1 MLELQN
7 NSPSISFSENLLKG
21 EDGGYYTPSISGNKI
36 SWKASKVGMPKISDF
51 VLALKAED
59 ISYSHSK
66 LTATQQKDGVKGA
79 LNYLLAYTPHTHN
92 NISALNRLL
101 TDTSSTST
109 NLYINSKS
117 NKIALEPKTLT
128 YNSNPPTTL
137 LMVNNTN
144 YILKEVKTLS
154 IAFPTTPLVPQNR
167 IFITFSAEGD
177 ISVTFPSNAQYA
189 GEAPQF
195 KNGETWEI
203 FMVNKVIHAWKL
215 GDGKQE
221 VTTDV

>member
-7 NSPSISFSENLLKG
+7 NSPSISFSENLIKG

-36 SWKASKVGMPKISDF
+36 SWKASKAGMPKISDF

-79 LNYLLAYTPHTHN
+79 LNYLLAYIPHTHN

-101 TDTSSTST
+101 TDSDSTST

-128 YNSNPPTTL
+128 YNSAPPATI
-137 LMVNNTN
+137 LMINNTN

-167 IFITFSAEGD
+167 IFITFAAEGD
-177 ISVTFPSNAQYA
+177 ISVSFPANAQYA

-203 FMVNKVIHAWKL
+203 LVVNKIVHAWKL

>member
-7 NSPSISFSENLLKG
+7 NSPSISFSENLIKG

-36 SWKASKVGMPKISDF
+36 SWKASKAGMPKISDF

-101 TDTSSTST
+101 TDSGSTST

-128 YNSNPPTTL
+128 YNSAPPATI
-137 LMVNNTN
+137 LMINNTN

-167 IFITFSAEGD
+167 IFITFAAEGD
-177 ISVTFPSNAQYA
+177 ISVSFPANAQYA

-203 FMVNKVIHAWKL
+203 LVVNKIVHAWKL

>member
-36 SWKASKVGMPKISDF
+36 SWKASKAGMPKISDF

-79 LNYLLAYTPHTHN
+79 LNYLLAYTPHTHH

-109 NLYINSKS
+109 NLYINSKT
-117 NKIALEPKTLT
+117 NKIALVTKTET
-128 YNSNPPTTL
+128 YNNPPTIL
-137 LMVNNTN
+137 FMFDNTN

-167 IFITFSAEGD
+167 IFITFAAEGD
-177 ISVTFPSNAQYA
+177 ISVSFPANAQYA
-189 GEAPQF
+189 EEVPQF

-203 FMVNKVIHAWKL
+203 LVVNKIVHAWKV
-215 GDGKQE
+215 GDGTQE
-221 VTTDV
+221 ETTDV

>member
-36 SWKASKVGMPKISDF
+36 SWKASKAGMPKISDF

-66 LTATQQKDGVKGA
+66 LTAIQQKDGVKGA
-79 LNYLLAYTPHTHN
+79 LNYLLAYTPHTHH
-92 NISALNRLL
+92 NISALDRLL

-117 NKIALEPKTLT
+117 NKIALVTKTQT
-128 YNSNPPTTL
+128 YNNPPTAL
-137 LMVNNTN
+137 FMLDNTN

-167 IFITFSAEGD
+167 IFITFAAEGD
-177 ISVTFPSNAQYA
+177 ISINFPANAQYT

-203 FMVNKVIHAWKL
+203 LVVNKIVHAWKV
-215 GDGKQE
+215 GDGTQE
-221 VTTDV
+221 ETTDV

>member
-7 NSPSISFSENLLKG
+7 NSPSISFSENLIKG

-36 SWKASKVGMPKISDF
+36 SWKASKAGMPKISDF

-79 LNYLLAYTPHTHN
+79 LNYLLAYIPHTHN

-101 TDTSSTST
+101 TDSGSTST

-128 YNSNPPTTL
+128 YNSAPPATI
-137 LMVNNTN
+137 LMINNTN

-167 IFITFSAEGD
+167 IFITFAAEGD
-177 ISVTFPSNAQYA
+177 ISVSFPANAQYA

-203 FMVNKVIHAWKL
+203 LVVNKIVHAWKL

>member
-36 SWKASKVGMPKISDF
+36 SWKASKANMPKISDF

-66 LTATQQKDGVKGA
+66 LTTTQQKDGVKGA
-79 LNYLLAYTPHTHN
+79 LNYLLAYTPHTHH

-117 NKIALEPKTLT
+117 NKIALVTKTET
-128 YNSNPPTTL
+128 YNNPPTTL
-137 LMVNNTN
+137 FMLDNTN

-167 IFITFSAEGD
+167 IFITFAAEGD
-177 ISVTFPSNAQYA
+177 ISINFPANAQYA

-203 FMVNKVIHAWKL
+203 LVVNKIVHAWKV
-215 GDGKQE
+215 GDGTQE
-221 VTTDV
+221 ETTDV

>member
-36 SWKASKVGMPKISDF
+36 SWKASKEGMPKISDF

-109 NLYINSKS
+109 NLYINSKN
-117 NKIALEPKTLT
+117 NKIALVTKTET
-128 YNSNPPTTL
+128 YNNPPTSL
-137 LMVNNTN
+137 FMLDNTN

-167 IFITFSAEGD
+167 IFITFAAEGD
-177 ISVTFPSNAQYA
+177 IGVSFPVNAQYA

-203 FMVNKVIHAWKL
+203 LVVNKIVHAWKV
-215 GDGKQE
+215 GDGTQE
-221 VTTDV
+221 ETTDV

>member
-36 SWKASKVGMPKISDF
+36 SWKASKAGMPKISEF

-79 LNYLLAYTPHTHN
+79 LNHLLAYTPHTHH

-117 NKIALEPKTLT
+117 NKIALVTKTQT
-128 YNSNPPTTL
+128 YNNPPTAL
-137 LMVNNTN
+137 FMLDNTN

-177 ISVTFPSNAQYA
+177 ISVSFPANAQYA

-203 FMVNKVIHAWKL
+203 LVVNKIVHAWKV
-215 GDGKQE
+215 GDGTQE
-221 VTTDV
+221 ETTDV

>member
-36 SWKASKVGMPKISDF
+36 SWKASKAGMPKISDF

-66 LTATQQKDGVKGA
+66 LTATQQKGGVKGA
-79 LNYLLAYTPHTHN
+79 LNYLLAYTPHTHH

-117 NKIALEPKTLT
+117 NKIALVTKTET
-128 YNSNPPTTL
+128 YNNPPTTL
-137 LMVNNTN
+137 FMFDNTN

-154 IAFPTTPLVPQNR
+154 IAFPSTPLVPQNR

-177 ISVTFPSNAQYA
+177 ISVSFPANAQYA

-203 FMVNKVIHAWKL
+203 LVVNKIVHAWKV
-215 GDGKQE
+215 GDGTQE
-221 VTTDV
+221 ETTDV

>member
-7 NSPSISFSENLLKG
+7 NSPSISFSENLIKG

-36 SWKASKVGMPKISDF
+36 SWKASKAGMPKISDF

-66 LTATQQKDGVKGA
+66 LAAMQQKDGVKGA

-101 TDTSSTST
+101 TDSSSTST

-128 YNSNPPTTL
+128 YNSAPPATI
-137 LMVNNTN
+137 LMIDNTN
-144 YILKEVKTLS
+144 YILKEVKKLS
-154 IAFPTTPLVPQNR
+154 IAFPTTPLVPKNR
-167 IFITFSAEGD
+167 IFITFAAEGD
-177 ISVTFPSNAQYA
+177 ISVSFPANAQYA

-203 FMVNKVIHAWKL
+203 LVVNKIVHAWKL